1 MLDNKVRLPMIAG
14 IVVYGISILLSVLC
28 ALNTQAILP
37 LFTTA
42 QYEGNIFPPSILKS
56 VVVLVLYIA
65 FLAIMQ
71 TSNGKSNRVIGII
84 MLVAYCIPGMVNLYW
99 GLVENVM
106 IAQKGAE
113 YLAAY
118 SSMNTAVTLVTAPFT
133 TVAGVLVVV
142 AIARFGIIGKKS
154 DEEVSENVRPGGGL

>member
-37 LFTTA
+37 LFSTA

-56 VVVLVLYIA
+56 VVVLV
-65 FLAIMQ
+65 IMQ
-71 TSNGKSNRVIGII
+71 TSNGKYNRVIGII
-84 MLVAYCIPGMVNLYW
+84 MLVAYCIPGIVNLYW

-106 IAQKGAE
+106 IAQKGVE

-142 AIARFGIIGKKS
+142 AVARFGIIGKKS

>member
-1 MLDNKVRLPMIAG
+1 
-14 IVVYGISILLSVLC
+14 
-28 ALNTQAILP
+28 
-37 LFTTA
+37 
-42 QYEGNIFPPSILKS
+42 
-56 VVVLVLYIA
+56 
-65 FLAIMQ
+65 
-71 TSNGKSNRVIGII
+71 
-84 MLVAYCIPGMVNLYW
+84 
-99 GLVENVM
+99 M

-154 DEEVSENVRPGGGL
+154 DEEVSHPDGGLRGV